1 MSNFCTRPSWSDADN
16 DPCPCDNDEAFEV
29 LYGGNC
35 EVCCSYFREVGE

>member
-16 DPCPCDNDEAFEV
+16 DPYPCDNDEAFEV